1 MVVVNKCTATGGTIM
16 SDQSN
21 YAVHTYVDGYPLI
34 ELTEAATQSRVV
46 VCPERGAIVI
56 QCELQ
61 GQELLYLDKETF
73 LNPQANIRGGIPVL
87 FPICGQ
93 LVGGQYEWKGST
105 YSMKNHGVARVK
117 SWQVVDTGSDDGA
130 YVTLVL
136 HSDEETLAS
145 FPFAF
150 ELRFTYRLKDG
161 KLAIE
166 QQYTNQSE
174 EQMPMVAGFHPY
186 FATESKNLAYA
197 SDATKLLDYNDHT
210 EKPFNGTFDLNG
222 LVESVALL
230 DAKRRE
236 IAFPLNSKGGSVQL
250 GYSDEFRYVV
260 LWSVKGKPFVCVEP
274 WTALNEALND
284 NKGLLLVEPGQAL
297 QLQMTIAYAAR

>member
-1 MVVVNKCTATGGTIM
+1 MSEQTNYTI
-16 SDQSN
+16 
-21 YAVHTYVDGYPLI
+21 HHFVDGYPLI
-34 ELTEAATQSRVV
+34 ELKEAATRSRVV

-56 QCELQ
+56 HCELN
-61 GQELLYLDKETF
+61 GQELLYLDRDTF

-105 YSMKNHGVARVK
+105 YQMKNHGVARVK
-117 SWQVVDTGSDDGA
+117 PWEVIQSGTDNGA
-130 YVTLVL
+130 YVTLTL

-150 ELRFTYRLKDG
+150 ELQFTYRLKDG
-161 KLAIE
+161 KLSIE
-166 QQYTNQSE
+166 QQYTNQSG

-186 FATESKNLAYA
+186 FATDSKNLAYS
-197 SDATKLLDYNDHT
+197 SDATKLLDYNDNV

-230 DAKRRE
+230 DSKRPE
-236 IAFPLNSKGGSVQL
+236 IAFPLKSSGGRVHLS
-250 GYSDEFRYVV
+250 YSETFRYAV
-260 LWSVKGKPFVCVEP
+260 LWSVEGKPFVCVEP

-284 NKGLLLVEPGQAL
+284 KKGLLLVEPGQAL
-297 QLQMTIAYAAR
+297 QLQMTIAYEA